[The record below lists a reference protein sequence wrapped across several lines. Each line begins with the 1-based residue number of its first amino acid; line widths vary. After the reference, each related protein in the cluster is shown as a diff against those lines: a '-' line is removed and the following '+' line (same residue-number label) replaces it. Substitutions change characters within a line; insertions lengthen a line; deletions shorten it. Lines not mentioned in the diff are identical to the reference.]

1 MSTRRTTRA
10 GSRTATSVSGSNA
23 VGPEDIPAARTP
35 GRGRPRKSAGS
46 VIGSERGAG
55 PPPVAASTSTAY
67 GTNTLALPNY
77 GPRAAPLANDISSVI
92 EGLLEPESSSKG
104 TKPRANSPEEPIPD
118 VDARPAKPV
127 PYAPAHIPSMRSR
140 TGPVKR
146 RLPPSANRNFQNES
160 QLYDNASIMS
170 DSYQQQDYDF
180 HISTPL
186 DEDELN
192 RRTAL
197 RDIMEE
203 QQYMRGGAP
212 TGPILEL
219 RDGTVVDV
227 GQGLRWPFRFF
238 ARFTKGLF
246 NLFGDITKSLIPMFL
261 LGLIAFIAWTIFL
274 NSGEPSLRWYG
285 TDMSSNIGQFI
296 PSQIKHPTRIFAPG
310 DLKEVY
316 RRLDAAE
323 ADITFL
329 KHRSSIDKN
338 ALEEI
343 QKLLPDFLVLEKDYA
358 GKPALPAKLWQV
370 MRDKIRSDPSLIPEP
385 VYVTSDGSSDGSPDR
400 PTTSPSPSDIPSA
413 GAINSKH
420 FDRWLESN
428 RLKIQGWA
436 GSEFDGLHQA
446 RIQQLIKDGKIAS
459 KDDVIELIKKD
470 WKDKSAD
477 IKLELQKHITD
488 LEDKVTNLG
497 KNALTA
503 GQVKAIAKA
512 VSIAQIEALSNANV
526 NQEVARPLRRM
537 DHFAKRSHS
546 AVIPRLTSPSYRF
559 PHMDFGFIH
568 RSIALIFNQPIPLP
582 NSADTA
588 LTAWDEI
595 GDCWCSPQQN
605 GHGPTLGVVTANH
618 IWPDQVVVEHF
629 PQSGYENSGLSPLS
643 APSHMELLA
652 YIPHTPTFAKVKV
665 SSDEIFPDENYDD
678 LESGWVKLGDWT
690 FDAYGASTQAF
701 TIQVDLKDFV
711 TEPIDNIMNDTSAS
725 NKFLIRSKGNHGNG
739 KVPYTCLYRLRLH
752 GDVRPNE
759 NTLYTGISED

>member
-35 GRGRPRKSAGS
+35 GRGRPRKPAGS

-77 GPRAAPLANDISSVI
+77 GPRVAPLANDISSVI

-104 TKPRANSPEEPIPD
+104 TKTRADSPEEPIPD
-118 VDARPAKPV
+118 VDAPPAKPV

-146 RLPPSANRNFQNES
+146 RLPPSVNRNFQNES

-170 DSYQQQDYDF
+170 DSYQQQEYDF

-203 QQYMRGGAP
+203 QQYMRGGDRN
-212 TGPILEL
+212 GPILEL
-219 RDGTVVDV
+219 NDGTIVDF
-227 GQGLRWPFRFF
+227 GQGLRWPFRFI
-238 ARFTKGLF
+238 ARLTKGLF
-246 NLFGDITKSLIPMFL
+246 NLFGDITKSLIPLFL
-261 LGLIAFIAWTIFL
+261 LGTIAFIAWTIFL
-274 NSGEPSLRWYG
+274 NSGEPSLHWYG

-323 ADITFL
+323 ADIKFL
-329 KHRSSIDKN
+329 KHRSSLDKN
-338 ALEEI
+338 ALEEM
-343 QKLLPDFLVLEKDYA
+343 QKVLPDFVVLEKDYA
-358 GKPALPAKLWQV
+358 GKPVLPDKLWQA

-385 VYVTSDGSSDGSPDR
+385 VYVTSPGSSDGPS
-400 PTTSPSPSDIPSA
+400 TSSSPSDTRKA
-413 GAINSKH
+413 EGFNVKQ
-420 FDRWLESN
+420 FDRYLESN

-436 GSEFDGLHQA
+436 GSEFDALHQA
-446 RIQQLIKDGKIAS
+446 RIQQLIRDGKIAS
-459 KDDVIELIKKD
+459 RDDVIEMVKKE
-470 WKDKSAD
+470 WKDKIAD
-477 IKLELQKHITD
+477 IKLELQKYISD
-488 LEDKVTNLG
+488 LEDKLTNLG
-497 KNALTA
+497 KKALTA
-503 GQVKAIAKA
+503 GQVRAIARE
-512 VSIAQIEALSNANV
+512 VSLAQIEAISDASV
-526 NQEVARPLRRM
+526 NQRVDRPILRM
-537 DHFAKRSHS
+537 DHFAKKSHS

-582 NSADTA
+582 NSADAA

-605 GHGPTLGVVTANH
+605 GNGPTLGVVTANH
-618 IWPDQVVVEHF
+618 IWPDQVVVEHY
-629 PQSGYENSGLSPLS
+629 PQSGYVNSGLSPLS
-643 APSHMELLA
+643 APSHMELLV
-652 YIPHTPTFAKVKV
+652 YIPHVPTFAKVKEH
-665 SSDEIFPDENYDD
+665 SDKTFQEANYDD
-678 LESGWVKLGDWT
+678 LGSGWVKLGDWT
-690 FDAYGASTQAF
+690 YDAYGASVQAF
-701 TIQVDLKDFV
+701 PLQVDLKDFV
-711 TEPIDNIMNDTSAS
+711 TEPDENIKNDTSAS

-739 KVPYTCLYRLRLH
+739 NVPYTCLYRLRLH

-759 NTLYTGISED
+759 NSLYTGISED

>member
-46 VIGSERGAG
+46 VIGSERGSG

-77 GPRAAPLANDISSVI
+77 GPRVAPLANDISSVI
-92 EGLLEPESSSKG
+92 EGLLEPESSGKG
-104 TKPRANSPEEPIPD
+104 TRPRANSPEEPVPE
-118 VDARPAKPV
+118 VDARPVKPV

-146 RLPPSANRNFQNES
+146 RLPPSADRNFANES

-170 DSYQQQDYDF
+170 SSYQQQDYDF
-180 HISTPL
+180 HISPPL
-186 DEDELN
+186 DEAEIN

-203 QQYMRGGAP
+203 QQYMRGGAQS
-212 TGPILEL
+212 GPILEL
-219 RDGTVVDV
+219 SDGTTVDV
-227 GQGLRWPFRFF
+227 GQGLKWPFRFF
-238 ARFTKGLF
+238 ARLTKGLF
-246 NLFGDITKSLIPMFL
+246 NIFGDISKSLIPPFL
-261 LGLIAFIAWTIFL
+261 VCTIAFVAWTIYL

-285 TDMSSNIGQFI
+285 SDMSSNIGQFI

-310 DLKEVY
+310 DLKEIY

-323 ADITFL
+323 ADISFL
-329 KHRSSIDKN
+329 KHRPSIDQN
-338 ALEEI
+338 AVVEI

-358 GKPALPAKLWQV
+358 GKPVLPAKLWEA
-370 MRDKIRSDPSLIPEP
+370 MREKIRTDPSLIPEP
-385 VYVTSDGSSDGSPDR
+385 VYVPSDGPSTSSPPPDTR
-400 PTTSPSPSDIPSA
+400 STEVFNA
-413 GAINSKH
+413 KQ
-420 FDRWLESN
+420 FDRYLESN

-436 GSEFDGLHQA
+436 GTEFDVLHQS
-446 RIQQLIKDGKIAS
+446 RIQQLINDGKIAS
-459 KDDVIELIKKD
+459 RDDVIELIKKQ
-470 WKDKSAD
+470 WKDKAAD
-477 IKLELQKHITD
+477 IQLELQKYIKD
-488 LEDKVTNLG
+488 LEDKVTKLG
-497 KNALTA
+497 KKALTA
-503 GQVKAIAKA
+503 EQVRAIASQ
-512 VSIAQIEALSNANV
+512 VISAQIEALSDTNV
-526 NQEVARPLRRM
+526 NQRFDRPVHRM

-588 LTAWDEI
+588 LTAWEEI

-605 GHGPTLGVVTANH
+605 GNGPTIGVVTANY
-618 IWPDQVVVEHF
+618 IWPDQVVVDHF
-629 PQSGYENSGLSPLS
+629 PQSGYANSGLSPLS

-652 YIPHTPTFAKVKV
+652 YIPHSPTFVKVKAE
-665 SSDEIFPDENYDD
+665 SEKIFPEANYDD

-690 FDAYGASTQAF
+690 YDAYGSSTQAF
-701 TIQVDLKDFV
+701 PLQVDLKDFV
-711 TEPIDNIMNDTSAS
+711 TEPDENIKNDTSAS
-725 NKFLIRSKGNHGNG
+725 NKFLVRSKGNHGNG
-739 KVPYTCLYRLRLH
+739 QVPYTCLYRLKLH
-752 GDVRPNE
+752 GDVRPNK
-759 NTLYTGISED
+759 NSLYKGITDA

>member
-23 VGPEDIPAARTP
+23 VGPEDIPASRTP

-127 PYAPAHIPSMRSR
+127 PHAPAHIPSMRSR

-203 QQYMRGGAP
+203 QQYMRGGDR

-238 ARFTKGLF
+238 ARLTKGLL
-246 NLFGDITKSLIPMFL
+246 NLFGDITKSLIPIFL

-296 PSQIKHPTRIFAPG
+296 PSQIKHPTRIFAPE
-310 DLKEVY
+310 DLKDVY

-343 QKLLPDFLVLEKDYA
+343 QKLLPDFLVLEKDHA
-358 GKPALPAKLWQV
+358 GKPALPAKLWQA
-370 MRDKIRSDPSLIPEP
+370 MRDKIRSDPTLIPEP
-385 VYVTSDGSSDGSPDR
+385 VYVTPDGSSDGSPDG
-400 PTTSPSPSDIPSA
+400 PSISPSPSDTRSTE
-413 GAINSKH
+413 GFNTKQ

-428 RLKIQGWA
+428 RVKIQGWA
-436 GSEFDGLHQA
+436 GSEFDGRHQA

-459 KDDVIELIKKD
+459 RDGVIELIKKE
-470 WKDKSAD
+470 WKDKAAEV
-477 IKLELQKHITD
+477 KLELQKYITD
-488 LEDKVTNLG
+488 LEDKVTKLG
-497 KNALTA
+497 KNALTVE
-503 GQVKAIAKA
+503 QVRAIATRI
-512 VSIAQIEALSNANV
+512 STAQIEAMSDANV
-526 NQEVARPLRRM
+526 NQRGDRPLRRM

-559 PHMDFGFIH
+559 PHMDFGFVH

-582 NSADTA
+582 NSADAA

-605 GHGPTLGVVTANH
+605 GNGPTLGVVTANH

-629 PQSGYENSGLSPLS
+629 PQTGYANSGLSPLS

-652 YIPHTPTFAKVKV
+652 YIPHTPTFTKVKV
-665 SSDEIFPDENYDD
+665 RSDDVFPEANYDD

-690 FDAYGASTQAF
+690 YDAYGSSTQAF
-701 TIQVDLKDFV
+701 SLQVDLRDFV
-711 TEPIDNIMNDTSAS
+711 TESDDNIKNDTSAS
-725 NKFLIRSKGNHGNG
+725 NKFLIRSKGNHGDG

-759 NTLYTGISED
+759 NTLYAGISED

>member
-23 VGPEDIPAARTP
+23 VGPEDIPASRTP

-92 EGLLEPESSSKG
+92 EGLLEPESSSRG

-127 PYAPAHIPSMRSR
+127 PHAPAHIPSMRSR

-203 QQYMRGGAP
+203 QQYMRGGDR

-238 ARFTKGLF
+238 ARLTKGLL
-246 NLFGDITKSLIPMFL
+246 NLFGDITKSLIPIFL

-296 PSQIKHPTRIFAPG
+296 PSQIKHPTRIFAPE
-310 DLKEVY
+310 DLKDVY

-343 QKLLPDFLVLEKDYA
+343 QKLLPDFLVLEKDHA
-358 GKPALPAKLWQV
+358 GKPALPAKLWQA
-370 MRDKIRSDPSLIPEP
+370 MRDKIRSDPTLIPEP
-385 VYVTSDGSSDGSPDR
+385 VYVTPDGSSDGSPDG
-400 PTTSPSPSDIPSA
+400 PSISPSPSDTRSTE
-413 GAINSKH
+413 GFNTKQ

-428 RLKIQGWA
+428 RVKIQGWA
-436 GSEFDGLHQA
+436 GSEFDGRHQT

-459 KDDVIELIKKD
+459 RDGVIELIKKE
-470 WKDKSAD
+470 WKDKAAEV
-477 IKLELQKHITD
+477 KLELQKYITD
-488 LEDKVTNLG
+488 LEDKVTKLG
-497 KNALTA
+497 KNALTVE
-503 GQVKAIAKA
+503 QVRAIATRI
-512 VSIAQIEALSNANV
+512 STAQIEAMSDANV
-526 NQEVARPLRRM
+526 NQRGDRPLRRM

-559 PHMDFGFIH
+559 PHMDFGFVH

-582 NSADTA
+582 NSADAA

-605 GHGPTLGVVTANH
+605 GNGPTLGVVTANH

-629 PQSGYENSGLSPLS
+629 PQTGYANSGLSPLS

-652 YIPHTPTFAKVKV
+652 YIPHTPTFTKVKV
-665 SSDEIFPDENYDD
+665 RSDDVFPEANYDD

-690 FDAYGASTQAF
+690 YDAYGSSTQAF
-701 TIQVDLKDFV
+701 SLQVDLRDFV
-711 TEPIDNIMNDTSAS
+711 TESDDNIKNDTSAS
-725 NKFLIRSKGNHGNG
+725 NKFLIRSKGNHGDG

-759 NTLYTGISED
+759 NTLYPGISED

>member
-35 GRGRPRKSAGS
+35 GRGRPRKSAS
-46 VIGSERGAG
+46 SAISSERGAG

-160 QLYDNASIMS
+160 QLLRF
-170 DSYQQQDYDF
+170 SYLV
-180 HISTPL
+180 PL

-203 QQYMRGGAP
+203 QQYMRGGARD
-212 TGPILEL
+212 GPILEL

-238 ARFTKGLF
+238 ARLTKGLF
-246 NLFGDITKSLIPMFL
+246 NLFGDITKSLIPLFL

-274 NSGEPSLRWYG
+274 NSGEPSLHWYG

-343 QKLLPDFLVLEKDYA
+343 QKLLPDFLVLEKDHA
-358 GKPALPAKLWQV
+358 GKPALPAKLWQA

-385 VYVTSDGSSDGSPDR
+385 VYVTSDASPDG
-400 PTTSPSPSDIPSA
+400 PSTSPSPSDTRSA
-413 GAINSKH
+413 EGFNAKH
-420 FDRWLESN
+420 FDRYLESN
-428 RLKIQGWA
+428 RLKIQGWT
-436 GSEFDGLHQA
+436 GSEFHALHQA

-459 KDDVIELIKKD
+459 RDDVIELIKKE
-470 WKDKSAD
+470 WKDKTAEV
-477 IKLELQKHITD
+477 KLELQKYIAD

-497 KNALTA
+497 KKALTA
-503 GQVKAIAKA
+503 GQVRAIARE
-512 VSIAQIEALSNANV
+512 VSLAQIEAISDANV
-526 NQEVARPLRRM
+526 NQRADQPLRRM

-559 PHMDFGFIH
+559 PHMDFGFVH

-582 NSADTA
+582 NPADTA

-605 GHGPTLGVVTANH
+605 GNGPTLGVVTANH

-629 PQSGYENSGLSPLS
+629 PQSGYANSGLSPLA
-643 APSHMELLA
+643 APSHMELLV
-652 YIPHTPTFAKVKV
+652 YLPHTPTFAKVKV
-665 SSDEIFPDENYDD
+665 RSDEIFPEANYDD

-690 FDAYGASTQAF
+690 YDAYGASTQAF
-701 TIQVDLKDFV
+701 PLQVDLRDFV
-711 TEPIDNIMNDTSAS
+711 TESDDNIKNDTSAS

-759 NTLYTGISED
+759 NILYTGISED